1 MSVCFVFL
9 QDERSGI
16 LAALEVGIDCAT
28 SPVSGL
34 DRFKANR
41 RALVLGRL
49 TAITSCDSRDR
60 ALWSVLSE
68 ELLVRQTSVVKLVMV
83 VLWAVEE
90 LSVSWVHLVVILGE
104 LDVEVINPAQLT
116 IDVPLF

>member
-1 MSVCFVFL
+1 M
-9 QDERSGI
+9 
-16 LAALEVGIDCAT
+16 AALEVGINCAT

-34 DRFKANR
+34 DRLEANR

-49 TAITSCDSRDR
+49 TAIASCDSCHR
-60 ALWSVLSE
+60 ALRSVLPE
-68 ELLVRQTSVVKLVMV
+68 ELLVRQTSVVELVVV
-83 VLWAVEE
+83 VLWPVEE

-104 LDVEVINPAQLT
+104 LDIEVVNPAQLT